1 MLGRQACE
9 LETSRVATDLT
20 TPAERIRQA
29 LIDAAI
35 HAYEDAGVQGLCAAG
50 RWEAALSALEILD
63 LAPLLDEFR
72 QAPAGRSAPDRE

>member
-1 MLGRQACE
+1 LN
-9 LETSRVATDLT
+9 

-35 HAYEDAGVQGLCAAG
+35 DAYEDAGVRGLCAAG
-50 RWEAALSALEILD
+50 RWEAAVSALEILD

-72 QAPAGRSAPDRE
+72 QAPAGGSAPDRE